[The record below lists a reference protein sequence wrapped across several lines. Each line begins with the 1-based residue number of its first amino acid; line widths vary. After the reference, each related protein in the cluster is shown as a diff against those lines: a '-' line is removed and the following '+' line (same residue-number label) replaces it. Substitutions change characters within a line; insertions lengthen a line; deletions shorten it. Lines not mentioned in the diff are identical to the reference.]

1 MEEYDNKDIIEK
13 LNKPIFSKII
23 RPNKHLIFVKYSNQ
37 RYYKYIFE
45 LLDSLVQKSLFS
57 QKRKIFHTSLYYL
70 LKILHNCGNVPYC
83 SNLDL
88 IILSCFFLGIKTVE
102 NQKKMINITKL
113 KNIYPEKYSSYEN
126 AEIKDCEMTC
136 IYLLKY
142 DINFLT
148 VYDCICFLL
157 ENCDE
162 NEKNEIITEFE
173 KKILNNG
180 VNFYIYEN
188 PLTLAQGV
196 INEIKQVK
204 GKSSPNAILTKKKI
218 PKKLTCNNLANY
230 NKIINFNFGNEESLS
245 TSASF
250 GSGQN
255 SNNKPSRNINLIVEK
270 NINNF
275 KKISIPNNKNHS
287 KLMQYL
293 ENNNNFN
300 SKNSKYLTNHNTRYS
315 INKNPL
321 TKSICFVDNNNNK
334 HTHLVN
340 SMGNN
345 FYYNQNKSGEINY
358 NINHSNIYN
367 YKNSFSNIELE
378 KLNLSNNKNI
388 FRKPLIKTV
397 TTNNKIINVK
407 KSCNLKKNNI
417 YKYKKNNY
425 NGNINEINTNN
436 NFSIINHFSDLHKKI
451 NEYIGLN
458 PTNNSS
464 EKYTKK
470 EFKYKNISK
479 IRSKSIL
486 RRYINQ

>member
-1 MEEYDNKDIIEK
+1 MEEYDSKDIIEK

-45 LLDSLVQKSLFS
+45 LLDSLVQKSLFC

-162 NEKNEIITEFE
+162 NKKNEIITEFE

-204 GKSSPNAILTKKKI
+204 GKSSPNAILTKRK
-218 PKKLTCNNLANY
+218 
-230 NKIINFNFGNEESLS
+230 F
-245 TSASF
+245 
-250 GSGQN
+250 Q
-255 SNNKPSRNINLIVEK
+255 K
-270 NINNF
+270 N
-275 KKISIPNNKNHS
+275 
-287 KLMQYL
+287 
-293 ENNNNFN
+293 
-300 SKNSKYLTNHNTRYS
+300 
-315 INKNPL
+315 
-321 TKSICFVDNNNNK
+321 
-334 HTHLVN
+334 
-340 SMGNN
+340 
-345 FYYNQNKSGEINY
+345 
-358 NINHSNIYN
+358 
-367 YKNSFSNIELE
+367 
-378 KLNLSNNKNI
+378 
-388 FRKPLIKTV
+388 
-397 TTNNKIINVK
+397 
-407 KSCNLKKNNI
+407 
-417 YKYKKNNY
+417 
-425 NGNINEINTNN
+425 
-436 NFSIINHFSDLHKKI
+436 
-451 NEYIGLN
+451 
-458 PTNNSS
+458 
-464 EKYTKK
+464 
-470 EFKYKNISK
+470 
-479 IRSKSIL
+479 
-486 RRYINQ
+486 